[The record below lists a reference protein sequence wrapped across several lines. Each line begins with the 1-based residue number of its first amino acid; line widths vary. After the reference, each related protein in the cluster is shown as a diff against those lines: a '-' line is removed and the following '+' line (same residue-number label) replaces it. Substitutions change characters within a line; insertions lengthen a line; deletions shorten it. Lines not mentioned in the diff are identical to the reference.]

1 MNGAQAGAPKRAFV
15 ALGANLGDAAA
26 TLASACEALAALPG
40 TQLRARS
47 SLYRS
52 APVGASGPDFLNAVV
67 ELSTTLDAPTLLA
80 ALQAVEQRHGR
91 VRGERNAPRTLD
103 LDLLLYG
110 DEAFDTPALTVP
122 HPRLHERA
130 FVLVPLAELDAGLAV
145 PGRGAVADLL
155 PAVAEQAIARVQGGA
170 AWREAP
176 TAPALRRLRHI
187 AIEGPIGVGKTTLAL
202 RLARWLDA
210 EALLEQPA
218 DNPFLERFYGDRAG
232 YAFQTQL
239 FFLFQ
244 RVAQVRQLAQ
254 PGMFSRN
261 VVSDFMFD
269 KDALFARMNLDDEE
283 YRHYAQMYGRL
294 APQLPQPDLVIWL
307 QATPQTLLGRIRQR
321 AIEIEQRIDESYLR
335 ALCDAYAEF
344 FRTYSGAP
352 VLGVDSERC
361 HPAELDADFERL
373 LGRLQ
378 ALREGRADP
387 GPSAGDTLGL

>member
-1 MNGAQAGAPKRAFV
+1 MNAAPSGAPRRAFV

-26 TLASACEALAALPG
+26 TLASACKALAGLPG

-52 APVGASGPDFLNAVV
+52 APVEASGPDFLNGVV
-67 ELSTTLDAPTLLA
+67 ELSTTLDAPALLG
-80 ALQAVEQRHGR
+80 ALQAIEQRHGR

-110 DEAFDTPALTVP
+110 DETIDTPTLTVP

-130 FVLVPLAELDAGLAV
+130 FVLVPLAELDAELAV
-145 PGRGAVADLL
+145 PSRGSVAQLLPSVADQK
-155 PAVAEQAIARVQGGA
+155 VARVPGDD
-170 AWREAP
+170 AWREAAA
-176 TAPALRRLRHI
+176 APVLGRQRHI

-210 EALLEQPA
+210 DTLLEQPT

-244 RVAQVRQLAQ
+244 RVGQMRQLAQ
-254 PGMFSRN
+254 PGMFSRS

-269 KDALFARMNLDDEE
+269 KDALFARLNLSDEE
-283 YRHYAQMYGRL
+283 YHHYAQIYGRL

-307 QATPQTLLGRIRQR
+307 QAAPPTLLGRVRRR
-321 AIEIEQRIDESYLR
+321 AIEIEQRIDESYLSG
-335 ALCDAYAEF
+335 LCDAYTEF
-344 FRTYSGAP
+344 FRTYAGAP

-361 HPAELDADFERL
+361 HPAESDADFEQL
-373 LGRLQ
+373 VGRLQ
-378 ALREGRADP
+378 AVGEGRADP
-387 GPSAGDTLGL
+387 GAAVRGALGL